1 MEIANSKQKQ
11 KTTKTDFCNGSTGS
25 LKSSKKG
32 FSGYDAITSD
42 FSNYIRLP
50 NMWIEF

>member
-25 LKSSKKG
+25 LKSSKK
-32 FSGYDAITSD
+32 ALVAMMQ
-42 FSNYIRLP
+42 LP
-50 NMWIEF
+50 LISSTTQGCQTCG